1 MARSFS
7 SLFFKAAKKI
17 SKLQR
22 AALRMAAPKAARK
35 RTVSARKAAV
45 AAGHAA
51 KAAKAA
57 NAAIAAKATSGAAPR
72 STAAPPLG
80 NGRWEASRQFS
91 DGAGRRLAFARYTPA
106 APPATGMP
114 VVVMLHGCRQTS
126 VAFAR
131 GTRMNQWA
139 DAGGF
144 MVLYPQQSMAR
155 QVQRC
160 WRWFQPDAH
169 HGGAEADLIAA
180 MIQAEVARHG
190 LDPERVYIA
199 GLSAGAGMAALVAL
213 RHPGLIA
220 ALAMHSG
227 PVVGDAHNAASG
239 IGTMRRGSIKP
250 LFPLLESVADPAV
263 LRLGMPALILQGQ
276 LDPAVAPRNAR
287 QLFEQF
293 RALNLP
299 HPEDVPVERVLGLGT
314 EKAYRRVDMLRGRK
328 TVVRLCEIT
337 RLEHAWSG
345 GDPAVR
351 YHARS
356 GPDASALIWRFFQG
370 QRRVAAVPAELGQAA
385 T

>member
-22 AALRMAAPKAARK
+22 AALRMAAPKTARK

-57 NAAIAAKATSGAAPR
+57 KAASAAAPR
-72 STAAPPLG
+72 SAAAPPLG

-106 APPATGMP
+106 CAPRSAMP
-114 VVVMLHGCRQTS
+114 LVVMLHGCRQTS
-126 VAFAR
+126 MAFAR
-131 GTRMNQWA
+131 GSRMNQWA

-160 WRWFQPDAH
+160 WRWFQPDDA

-180 MIQAEVARHG
+180 LIRTEVARHG

-213 RHPGLIA
+213 RHPALVA

-227 PVVGDAHNAASG
+227 PVVGDARNAAGG
-239 IGTMRRGSIKP
+239 IGTMRRGSVKP
-250 LFPLLESVADPAV
+250 LLPLLEAVADPAV
-263 LRLGMPALILQGQ
+263 FQLGMPAMILQGQ

-293 RALNLP
+293 RALNLLR
-299 HPEDVPVERVLGLGT
+299 PEDTPVERVLGLGT
-314 EKAYRRVDMLRGRK
+314 DKAYRRVDMLRGRK
-328 TVVRLCEIT
+328 TVLRLCEIT
-337 RLEHAWSG
+337 RVEHAWSG
-345 GDPAVR
+345 GDASVR

-356 GPDASALIWRFFQG
+356 GPDASALVWRFFQG
-370 QRRVAAVPAELGQAA
+370 QRRIAAAPADEIQAA
-385 T
+385 L

>member
-1 MARSFS
+1 
-7 SLFFKAAKKI
+7 
-17 SKLQR
+17 
-22 AALRMAAPKAARK
+22 MAAPKTARK

-57 NAAIAAKATSGAAPR
+57 KVASTTAPR
-72 STAAPPLG
+72 SAVAPSLG
-80 NGRWEASRQFS
+80 SGRWEASRQFA
-91 DGAGRRLAFARYTPA
+91 DGTGRSLAFSRYTPVS
-106 APPATGMP
+106 APASGMP
-114 VVVMLHGCRQTS
+114 LVVMLHGCRQTS
-126 VAFAR
+126 AAFAR
-131 GTRMNQWA
+131 GSRMNQWA
-139 DAGGF
+139 DAGSF

-160 WRWFQPDAH
+160 WRWFQPDDD

-180 MIQAEVARHG
+180 LIRTEVERHG
-190 LDPERVYIA
+190 LDPERVYVA

-213 RHPGLIA
+213 RHPALIA

-239 IGTMRRGSIKP
+239 VSTMRRGSIKP
-250 LFPLLESVADPAV
+250 LLPLLESVADPAV
-263 LRLGMPALILQGQ
+263 FQLGMPALILQGQ

-293 RALNLP
+293 RALNIP
-299 HPEDVPVERVLGLGT
+299 RPDDMPVERVLGLGT

-328 TVVRLCEIT
+328 TVLRLCEIT

-345 GDPAVR
+345 GDASVK
-351 YHARS
+351 YHARG
-356 GPDASALIWRFFQG
+356 GPDASALVWRFFQG
-370 QRRVAAVPAELGQAA
+370 QRRIAAGRADQEQVAS
-385 T
+385 